1 MGSSNV
7 VKTTYEKIQEY
18 CNDIKE
24 FKEFEKSIIGKID
37 ETISAEE
44 KALCAYVYN
53 QIENLVITNLDEIKN
68 DSKNWDIKSLK
79 NLIVN

>member
-37 ETISAEE
+37 ETISVEE
-44 KALCAYVYN
+44 KALCDYDYN

-68 DSKNWDIKSLK
+68 DSKN
-79 NLIVN
+79 